1 MAVGRQER
9 VVHVG
14 FFPVARRCDDNGN
27 ADREDARSILRSRVP
42 VALLCALFSIYFG
55 LTADEG
61 EMPRRARR
69 LRFLVCARALRKALN
84 SFGMCIKL

>member
-1 MAVGRQER
+1 MSL
-9 VVHVG
+9 
-14 FFPVARRCDDNGN
+14 FFSVARRCDDNGD
-27 ADREDARSILRSRVP
+27 AGGADARSILRTRVP

-61 EMPRRARR
+61 EVPRHAQR
-69 LRFLVCARALRKALN
+69 LRFLICARALRNALD